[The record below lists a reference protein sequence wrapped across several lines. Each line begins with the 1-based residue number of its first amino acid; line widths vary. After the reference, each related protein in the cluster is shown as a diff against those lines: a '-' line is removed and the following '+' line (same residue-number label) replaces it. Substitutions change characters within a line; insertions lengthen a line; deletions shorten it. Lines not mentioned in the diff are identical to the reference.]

1 MCGII
6 GVASRHPILNREWLD
21 TGCTAMAHRGPDDSG
36 SWWSADGNVG
46 LAQRRLAIIDLSPG
60 GHQPMHH
67 EADHLSI
74 VFNGEIY
81 NYLDLRDILKA
92 KGHKFR
98 TQSDTEVVLAAYSEW
113 GLECLSHLNGMF
125 AIALYDAKN
134 KRLLLAR
141 DRAGEKPLFYS
152 VTGNEIRFASE
163 LKGLFAD
170 RSFRRKIDPAA
181 LDCYL
186 AMGYVPG
193 EACILQGVRKLPPAH
208 AMTFNV
214 TSGETNVWRYWR
226 IPSAPD
232 FDNNDDESLVEELEV
247 LLADSVR
254 RQLVAA
260 DVPVGVLL
268 SGGVDSSLVTAM
280 AARASSRVKTFT
292 VGLQGYEK
300 HDEAHFARLIANHF
314 GTDHIELQ
322 AGDTG
327 PEILNLLARQY
338 DEPLNDSSMIPTF
351 LVSQLVR
358 QHCTVAL
365 GGDGADEMFGGYEQ
379 HRRVLLL
386 KSRFER
392 IPLGLRKLAAA
403 AGDAAL
409 PTGFR
414 GRNWIRALGLDFETQ
429 LPWVSNHFGV
439 RERRALMG
447 PDWPTP
453 ADEIRA
459 SRVPCA
465 PDLLQRDT
473 RMDFENYLPE
483 DILVKVDRASMLASL
498 EVRAPF
504 LDFRI
509 SEFAFGRVPSR
520 LKANAWERKILLKRL
535 CKKVLPAQFDANRK
549 QGFSIPLP
557 VWLQAGPWRDFV
569 SDVLL
574 DPKSTFDRKAI
585 RGLIDGHGKRGNNSE
600 RLFGLTVFE
609 LWRRAYGV

>member
-6 GVASRHPILNREWLD
+6 GVASRRAITNREWLNA
-21 TGCTAMAHRGPDDSG
+21 GCAAMVHRGPDDG
-36 SWWSADGNVG
+36 GFWWSPDGNVG

-60 GHQPMHH
+60 GHQPMHD
-67 EADHLSI
+67 EENRLSI

-81 NYLDLRDILKA
+81 NYVDLRDALKA

-98 TQSDTEVVLAAYSEW
+98 TQSDTEVVLAAYAEW

-125 AIALYDAKN
+125 AIALYDERN
-134 KRLLLAR
+134 KLLFLAR

-152 VTGNEIRFASE
+152 ATGNAIRFASE
-163 LKGLFAD
+163 LKGLLAD
-170 RSFRRKIDPAA
+170 PSFGREIDPAA

-193 EACILQGVRKLPPAH
+193 EACMLRGSRKLPPAH
-208 AMTFNV
+208 ALTFNV
-214 TSGETNVWRYWR
+214 VSGKTDIWRYWR
-226 IPSAPD
+226 MPAAPD
-232 FDNNDDESLVEELEV
+232 FDDHDDESLVDELEA

-254 RQLVAA
+254 RQLVA

-292 VGLQGYEK
+292 VGLQGHEK
-300 HDEAHFARLIANHF
+300 YDEARFARLIANHF
-314 GTDHIELQ
+314 GTEHIELE
-322 AGDTG
+322 AGDTS

-351 LVSQLVR
+351 LVSRLVR

-379 HRRVLLL
+379 HKRILLL
-386 KSRFER
+386 KSKFER
-392 IPLGLRKLAAA
+392 IPLAFRKFLSG

-414 GRNWIRALGLDFETQ
+414 GRNWIKALGVDFEKQ
-429 LPWVSNHFGV
+429 LPFVATHFDPG
-439 RERRALMG
+439 ERRALMG
-447 PDWPTP
+447 PDWRTS
-453 ADEIRA
+453 ADAIREA
-459 SRVPCA
+459 RVPPA
-465 PDLLQRDT
+465 ADLLQRDT

-483 DILVKVDRASMLASL
+483 DILVKVDRASMLVSL
-498 EVRAPF
+498 EMRAPF
-504 LDFRI
+504 LDFRVL
-509 SEFAFGRVPSR
+509 EFAFGKVPSR
-520 LKANAWERKILLKRL
+520 LKASSTERKILLKRL
-535 CKKVLPAQFDANRK
+535 CKKVLPPQFDANRK

-557 VWLQAGPWRDFV
+557 TWLKAGPWRDFV

-574 DPKSTFDRKAI
+574 DAKSTFDR
-585 RGLIDGHGKRGNNSE
+585 RVVSGLIDGHGKHRNNSE
-600 RLFGLTVFE
+600 RLFGLTLFE
-609 LWRRAYGV
+609 LWRRAYGI